1 MLKDKLKIFRD
12 SLGKS
17 QDEMAK
23 AIGVSRRGW
32 QTYEEGKSVPG
43 GNVFE
48 ALESLGCN
56 LNWLFDDGAPM
67 HKSDQPTTIAPG
79 EVKPQKNTLP
89 TIDAPPAMPY
99 DNIGLGESVE
109 LLAKIYNSGNT
120 VLIRA
125 IAANLHAFSEAIDN
139 KILAV
144 NTVNMMKE
152 MDKRMT
158 AMEKKLAESTAAPP
172 QKAANG

>member
-1 MLKDKLKIFRD
+1 
-12 SLGKS
+12 
-17 QDEMAK
+17 
-23 AIGVSRRGW
+23 
-32 QTYEEGKSVPG
+32 
-43 GNVFE
+43 
-48 ALESLGCN
+48 
-56 LNWLFDDGAPM
+56 M
-67 HKSDQPTTIAPG
+67 HKSDQTTSTIVKPPLLKEEEKKELNAIGRKLEKWGLYDAVSLISKVLMAPTTIAPG

-89 TIDAPPAMPY
+89 SDDAPPAMPY

-139 KILAV
+139 KILAL

-158 AMEKKLAESTAAPP
+158 VMEKKLAESTAAPP